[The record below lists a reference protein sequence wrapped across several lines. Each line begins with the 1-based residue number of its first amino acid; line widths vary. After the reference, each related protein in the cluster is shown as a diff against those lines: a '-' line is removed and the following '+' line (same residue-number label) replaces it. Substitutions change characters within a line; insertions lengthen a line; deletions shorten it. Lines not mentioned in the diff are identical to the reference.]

1 MPCTNNLGV
10 LEIGYDS
17 KDPINK
23 RYLSVGVHHKNSDR
37 MEFSLI
43 MTGTKQEILDRLKS
57 KDDVE
62 ELAQTVKELS
72 DRTDDYYSSL

>member
-1 MPCTNNLGV
+1 
-10 LEIGYDS
+10 
-17 KDPINK
+17 
-23 RYLSVGVHHKNSDR
+23 
-37 MEFSLI
+37 